1 MQQVKQRSRMFAI
14 TFLNMTIAVK
24 IRRSKIYVLL
34 VAIAKKLEKAV
45 YSFLLN
51 AKNAAPRGYFT
62 PTTRQVISNSH
73 YEPISIMRI
82 FDPSQQ
88 IENQQNPDFLK
99 KSRFA

>member
-1 MQQVKQRSRMFAI
+1 MFTI
-14 TFLNMTIAVK
+14 IFLDVTIVVK
-24 IRRSKIYVLL
+24 IRQSKIFVCP

-99 KSRFA
+99 KSREA